1 MEEKLIAT
9 LIDVHNKLLQISV
22 KGDDVIRLGE
32 VIIELR
38 NTLDEATKP
47 KVGMEMTAKEAK
59 TNGN

>member
-1 MEEKLIAT
+1 MEDKLIAT

-47 KVGMEMTAKEAK
+47 KVGMEMTD
-59 TNGN
+59 